1 MVTIQGQR
9 DCPDIGLIEQLL
21 AENPGWGRSRLS
33 VKLCELWDWRAAIG
47 LPAVRRGG
55 LQMWRTRCLDRLAG
69 AGARAQPALCD
80 EQLPISR
87 PALGPGSALGQSF
100 DAQVQASQQEIEA
113 LQRKIA
119 QLSKNSSN
127 SSKRPSSDD
136 ITKPKGGKKPKGP
149 DDKGNPI
156 GGQPG
161 HPKHT
166 RAPYPPE
173 AISHLSRFGE
183 QWKRLYAPFQ
193 CTRFHPSGS
202 QTNPWFRNYDQ
213 QGVDANRIVSTAT
226 ALLPSHPDLQRV
238 LEAELTRDLVCQQRG
253 LRHQQSD

>member
-1 MVTIQGQR
+1 MTPEQAQAIYFAGQ
-9 DCPDIGLIEQLL
+9 DAVIT
-21 AENPGWGRSRLS
+21 S
-33 VKLCELWDWRAAIG
+33 LCEL
-47 LPAVRRGG
+47 
-55 LQMWRTRCLDRLAG
+55 
-69 AGARAQPALCD
+69 
-80 EQLPISR
+80 
-87 PALGPGSALGQSF
+87 

-136 ITKPKGGKKPKGP
+136 ITKPKGGKKPKGL

-183 QWKRLYAPFQ
+183 QWKRLHAPFQ
-193 CTRFHPSGS
+193 CTRFRPSGS
-202 QTNPWFRNYDQ
+202 QTNPWFGNYDQ
-213 QGVDANRIVSTAT
+213 QGVDANRIVTTAT
-226 ALLPSHPDLQRV
+226 AMLPSHPDLHRV
-238 LEAELTRDLVCQQRG
+238 FEASTADKLPDRSP
-253 LRHQQSD
+253 LR